1 MSVVNRIKKGD
12 FIRKLTIIRVGDEAK
27 KFQTDEVAFQVENKK
42 YAIKKNE
49 KFVKFVK
56 SNYPNAKATDG
67 GYFVQITQK
76 GTGEKSSKGDMVN
89 VKMSDGGKKTGKTD
103 EIITFALGKNAMTK
117 IIDQTVLG
125 MKVGEKR
132 TIIANNIVGISKISL
147 LIINLELLSI
157 NQ

>member
-1 MSVVNRIKKGD
+1 
-12 FIRKLTIIRVGDEAK
+12 
-27 KFQTDEVAFQVENKK
+27 
-42 YAIKKNE
+42 
-49 KFVKFVK
+49 
-56 SNYPNAKATDG
+56 
-67 GYFVQITQK
+67 
-76 GTGEKSSKGDMVN
+76 
-89 VKMSDGGKKTGKTD
+89 
-103 EIITFALGKNAMTK
+103 MTK